1 MESSNGR
8 AEAKQNLDM
17 ARRLLAQRDLAG
29 CKAFAEKAI
38 DSDPLADPAA
48 DHILAIA
55 GVLLAASSRR
65 VNNHVDWYA
74 VLDLPARSSSAEVR
88 RSYRRLSLLLRQD
101 PSTSSFSDI
110 ATDAL
115 RLVADAWGALSDP
128 YKKSLF
134 DSEILASASYHQEQP
149 AETFWTACPSCCHIH
164 QYDRAYIG
172 LNLRCPSCQKAF
184 EASELPSPPPVVPGT
199 DMYYCS
205 WGFFPLG
212 FSGQP
217 QDGWKPFYPVAPQVS
232 SDIEGFMRAQAEE
245 AKRDGF
251 MRAQEEEA
259 KRDGFLRAQEEEAKR
274 DGSTHAPPKNGKHFK
289 KVVAKR
295 KAGEVLEGTPT
306 RPVNIDINEDE
317 FEEEGSQ
324 AKPVCLDINEKV
336 QEDDVDDPNFNLD
349 LDVTEELFGNLESF
363 NVF

>member
-1 MESSNGR
+1 MEPSNGR

-38 DSDPLADPAA
+38 DSDPLADSAA

-74 VLDLPARSSSAEVR
+74 VLDLPPRSSPADVR

-101 PSTSSFSDI
+101 PSSSSFSDI
-110 ATDAL
+110 VSDAF
-115 RLVADAWGALSDP
+115 RLVSDAWDTLSDP

-134 DSEILASASYHQEQP
+134 DSEILVSASYHQEQP
-149 AETFWTACPSCCHIH
+149 AEAFWTACPSCCHIH

-184 EASELPSPPPVVPGT
+184 QASELPSPPPVVPGT

-232 SDIEGFMRAQAEE
+232 SDIDGFMPAQAEE
-245 AKRDGF
+245 AKRDG
-251 MRAQEEEA
+251 
-259 KRDGFLRAQEEEAKR
+259 
-274 DGSTHAPPKNGKHFK
+274 APPALPKNGKHFK

-295 KAGEVLEGTPT
+295 KAGEVLEGTPA

-317 FEEEGSQ
+317 FAEEGSQ

-349 LDVTEELFGNLESF
+349 LDVSEELFGNLESF